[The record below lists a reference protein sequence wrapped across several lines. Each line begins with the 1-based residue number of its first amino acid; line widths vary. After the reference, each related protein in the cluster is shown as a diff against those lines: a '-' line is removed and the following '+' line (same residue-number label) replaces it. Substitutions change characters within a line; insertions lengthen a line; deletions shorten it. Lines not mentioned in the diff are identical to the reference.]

1 MIAVFYLIF
10 RSLVLYGSEQIDMN
24 EAWDEHPDEIEI
36 NFGYYYHLLKAQW
49 LSLLVVAFGAGIV
62 AFAVSSL
69 QESVY
74 RSTAT
79 IFVDSRRGNGSADFT
94 DIRTS
99 ESLAETYAELI
110 TSRTVL
116 EKSAE
121 VLNVEKLEGSIS
133 ASPVAGTQ
141 LIRISAESTNPG
153 RAAIIANTVSQVL
166 IDQIQEIETS
176 GYTRSEGN
184 FTTQLEFLDEQVLEV
199 EEKIELLL
207 GSTDAVDIEER
218 TRLETV
224 LTEYNRD
231 YSSLLRN
238 REQVRLD
245 KFEATS
251 NMNLFEEAEPNL
263 SPVRPRTTLNTA
275 IGVILGLMTM
285 VGFILGREL
294 LDDSVRDLE
303 RLSMKLGV
311 PILGQILHFDA
322 DNERLITSLKPRSP
336 AAESF
341 RSIRLNLDF
350 ASPDTELKSLL
361 VTSAAP
367 SEGKSTLSSNL
378 GSVMAQGGK
387 RTVLIDSDLRK
398 PRQHRTFGVMNMQGL
413 SNLFLSSANISLDAA
428 MTQTAVENLFLVPSG
443 SLPPNPSELLYSR
456 RAGEI
461 IRDAEDATDMVI
473 VDAPP
478 VTIMTD
484 AAALARH
491 VDGVIVVVRFGETKQ
506 RVLIQAIEALRHVDA
521 KILGFVLTDVGRR
534 DGRYGYYYQ
543 YRYGNQYQSYY
554 DVETPSTSRTWRDRF
569 RKKNAPA

>member
-1 MIAVFYLIF
+1 
-10 RSLVLYGSEQIDMN
+10 MN
-24 EAWDEHPDEIEI
+24 ELWEERPDEIEI
-36 NFGYYYHLLKAQW
+36 DLGYYYHLLRAQW
-49 LSLLVVAFGAGIV
+49 LSLLVVAVGAGIM

-69 QESVY
+69 QEPVY

-110 TSRTVL
+110 TSRTVR
-116 EKSAE
+116 EKAIE
-121 VLNVEKLEGSIS
+121 ALGVERLDGSIS
-133 ASPVAGTQ
+133 ANPVAGTQ
-141 LIRISAESTNPG
+141 LIRISSESTNPA
-153 RAAIIANTVSQVL
+153 RAATIANTVSQVL
-166 IDQIQEIETS
+166 IDEIQGIETS
-176 GYTRSEGN
+176 GYTRSEDN
-184 FTTQLEFLDEQVLEV
+184 FTTQLGFLDEQVLVV
-199 EEKIELLL
+199 EENIEILR
-207 GSTDAVDIEER
+207 GSTDSVDIEER
-218 TRLETV
+218 IRLESV

-251 NMNLFEEAEPNL
+251 NMNLFEQAEPTL
-263 SPVRPRTTLNTA
+263 SPVRPRITLNTI
-275 IGVILGLMTM
+275 IGVILGLMVM

-294 LDDSVRDLE
+294 LDDSVRDLD
-303 RLSMKLGV
+303 RLSMKLGI

-322 DNERLITSLKPRSP
+322 DNERLITTLKPRSP

-341 RSIRLNLDF
+341 RSVRLNLDF
-350 ASPDTELKSLL
+350 ASPDTTLRSILI
-361 VTSAAP
+361 TSAAP
-367 SEGKSTLSSNL
+367 AEGKSTLSSNL

-387 RTVLIDSDLRK
+387 RTVIIDSDLRK
-398 PRQHRTFGVMNMQGL
+398 PRQHRSFGVMNMQGL
-413 SNLFLSSANISLDAA
+413 SNLFLSSANVSLDSV
-428 MTQTAVENLFLVPSG
+428 MTQTAVENLFLIPSG

-461 IRDAEDATDMVI
+461 LREAEEAVDMVI

-478 VTIMTD
+478 ITIMTD

-491 VDGVIVVVRFGETKQ
+491 VDGVVVIVRFGETKQ
-506 RVLIQAIEALRHVDA
+506 RTLTHAIDALRHVDA
-521 KILGFVLTDVGRR
+521 KILGFVLTDVGRK

-554 DVETPSTSRTWRDRF
+554 DVETQASPRGWRDRF
-569 RKKNAPA
+569 RRKNVPA